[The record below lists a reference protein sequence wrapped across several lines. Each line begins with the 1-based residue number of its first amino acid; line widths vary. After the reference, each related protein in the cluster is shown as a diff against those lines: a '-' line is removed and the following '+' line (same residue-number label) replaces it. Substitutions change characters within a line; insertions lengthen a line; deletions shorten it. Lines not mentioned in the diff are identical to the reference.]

1 MSLENKLVSEINEIK
16 AKVSELTSI
25 TQSSSEQHLLFD
37 LSEDE
42 KKEVASK
49 DSRRRILSS
58 SVYNRERA
66 VARAEEALKNAE
78 RELERARQDL
88 LRVDQ
93 KLIEL
98 RSKQARL
105 KTEGQVVT
113 VRKQGR
119 ELNRSERE
127 QLITL
132 RAREAE
138 LRATARKFSIDV

>member
-37 LSEDE
+37 LTDAE
-42 KKEVASK
+42 KQLVASK
-49 DSRRRILSS
+49 DGVRRRRAN
-58 SVYNRERA
+58 SVEVAERQL
-66 VARAEEALKNAE
+66 ARAEKAVEEAKEALQA
-78 RELERARQDL
+78 
-88 LRVDQ
+88 VDNE
-93 KLIEL
+93 LIEL

-138 LRATARKFSIDV
+138 LRETARKFSIDV

>member
-25 TQSSSEQHLLFD
+25 TQSSSQQHLLFD
-37 LSEDE
+37 LTDAE
-42 KKEVASK
+42 KQLVASK
-49 DSRRRILSS
+49 DGVRRRRAN
-58 SVYNRERA
+58 SVEVAERQL
-66 VARAEEALKNAE
+66 ARAEKAVEEAKEALQA
-78 RELERARQDL
+78 
-88 LRVDQ
+88 VDNE
-93 KLIEL
+93 LIEL

-138 LRATARKFSIDV
+138 LRETARKFSIDV